1 MVEAVG
7 TYPRRGAAADTGM
20 RGAPEEVQMGETFIL
35 SETIKD
41 LMTLRSQLYSAA
53 EYFELAYMQEDGK
66 QAVVSNL
73 KEYAVKALVNTV
85 DHLGSISF
93 KVSSLVGQR
102 FDEVAEANLRVSCI
116 QQRTQASQACM
127 NKEGLTQQ
135 SLVITAPKYHKRY
148 ILPGNDSIPDAVPN
162 FSEMN
167 KVKNRTTQMHQA
179 FSATSAAQTKSKDKQ
194 ASFSKLR
201 SIARAPSQRAR
212 SSSPAQHTRFVP
224 PSDTAIPTKRD
235 KRSDSPIS
243 STTPLTRSGSLS
255 KKPSLLKTSSVR
267 VQTTSDP
274 KRLAPLRSYADRYKD
289 DPKEN
294 EQTPKKSKKF
304 LKSLLSRR
312 KSKKEEP
319 LPCYF
324 DDY

>member
-7 TYPRRGAAADTGM
+7 SFQRRGAGPGTTGM
-20 RGAPEEVQMGETFIL
+20 RSTAEEAQMEESLVF

-41 LMTLRSQLYSAA
+41 LKTLRSQLYSAA
-53 EYFELAYMQEDGK
+53 EYFELSYIQEDGK

-93 KVSSLVGQR
+93 KVSSLVEQK

-116 QQRTQASQACM
+116 QQRTQMGQACM
-127 NKEGLTQQ
+127 NREGLSQQ

-148 ILPGNDSIPDAVPN
+148 ILPGGESIPNAVPN

-167 KVKNRTTQMHQA
+167 KAKNRTAQMQQA
-179 FSATSAAQTKSKDKQ
+179 FSAAQPKTKDKQ
-194 ASFSKLR
+194 PSFRKLR
-201 SIARAPSQRAR
+201 SMARTPSQRAH
-212 SSSPAQHTRFVP
+212 SSSPVQHPRFMA
-224 PSDTAIPTKRD
+224 PSETAIPNKKD
-235 KRSDSPIS
+235 KKSDSPIS

-267 VQTTSDP
+267 VQMHTTSDP
-274 KRLAPLRSYADRYKD
+274 KRLAPLRSYADRYNED
-289 DPKEN
+289 SKEG

-312 KSKKEEP
+312 KSRKEEP

-324 DDY
+324 EDY